1 MSLAYNRLMN
11 HVRYMVARTIHGE
24 KLKMNLNDYMS
35 VKFLRLFMHLRES
48 AMRWRSVWDYRCRIL
63 RSVIWQCIWSEC
75 WTVRQNKNV
84 YQKNKDIKRRG
95 EIKMKT
101 FEYTIK
107 DELGIHARPAGLL
120 VKEAKK
126 YESECTITKDGK
138 TKKLTQLMMLMSLGV
153 KQGETVTV
161 TAERC

>member
-1 MSLAYNRLMN
+1 
-11 HVRYMVARTIHGE
+11 
-24 KLKMNLNDYMS
+24 
-35 VKFLRLFMHLRES
+35 
-48 AMRWRSVWDYRCRIL
+48 
-63 RSVIWQCIWSEC
+63 
-75 WTVRQNKNV
+75 
-84 YQKNKDIKRRG
+84 
-95 EIKMKT
+95 MKT

-120 VKEAKK
+120 LKEEKM

-161 TAERC
+161 TAEGADEDAAIAGLKEFFEANL

>member
-1 MSLAYNRLMN
+1 
-11 HVRYMVARTIHGE
+11 
-24 KLKMNLNDYMS
+24 
-35 VKFLRLFMHLRES
+35 
-48 AMRWRSVWDYRCRIL
+48 
-63 RSVIWQCIWSEC
+63 
-75 WTVRQNKNV
+75 
-84 YQKNKDIKRRG
+84 
-95 EIKMKT
+95 MKT
-101 FEYTIK
+101 FDYTIK

-161 TAERC
+161 TAEGADEDAAIAGLKEFFEANL